1 MVRSGSAPARGG
13 PSISGSL
20 QNMSFQGPFWQALNV
35 SISGVL
41 KYTVKLYISVAL
53 SGLLKVYI
61 SASIFFGPEIHTESY
76 IFGLDFI

>member
-1 MVRSGSAPARGG
+1 MLLKRVVQSGPALAWGG
-13 PSISGSL
+13 PSISGSI
-20 QNMSFQGPFWQALNV
+20 SAALNV

-76 IFGLDFI
+76 TFGLHFI